1 MKKIVR
7 NKKGFTLIELMAVI
21 VILAVVMLLV
31 ANRIGNTSKDAKGR
45 AFYIELKAVRK
56 NVEQDCLLNGFV
68 KQSSLEEYVT
78 KGETSVSFVSYYAN
92 SGVTIRVKAEGSKFK
107 NINIPPELGNG
118 TDKDNN
124 FEADSTSTS
133 TIPNYKFTIANCR
146 YENDK
151 KSN

>member
-31 ANRIGNTSKDAKGR
+31 ANRITNTSKDAKGR

-68 KQSSLEEYVT
+68 KKSSLEEYKTKNETTVT
-78 KGETSVSFVSYYAN
+78 GEDDKDDKGKETGKVN
-92 SGVTIRVKAEGSKFK
+92 ITVTAIGSKFT
-107 NINIPPELGNG
+107 NINIPPELKSGETFTAVKDDKSPTSIFTIENCKY
-118 TDKDNN
+118 KDN
-124 FEADSTSTS
+124 E
-133 TIPNYKFTIANCR
+133 
-146 YENDK
+146 
-151 KSN
+151 